1 MFGKKINKETYTTTV
16 WTFLMKFQAFLLK
29 FGKLDRSWNLVN
41 QKREWLHCPPKL
53 KNCEKPNFDM
63 GHNNDK
69 TNINIVGF
77 DRTQLKISFEKA
89 RELQRMCLPG
99 GSFWS
104 CDMLCVS
111 QGMLI
116 ECLGRK
122 VLIIGGYMLM
132 SICCILFTLTLT
144 FQVITL
150 RHCKKKKKNCF
161 I

>member
-1 MFGKKINKETYTTTV
+1 
-16 WTFLMKFQAFLLK
+16 
-29 FGKLDRSWNLVN
+29 
-41 QKREWLHCPPKL
+41 
-53 KNCEKPNFDM
+53 M

-77 DRTQLKISFEKA
+77 DRTKLKISFEKA

-122 VLIIGGYMLM
+122 VLIIGGYTLM

-150 RHCKKKKKNCF
+150 RHCKKKKKIALFNTYDHK
-161 I
+161 